1 MPQAGGMKILGA
13 VMALAASGMIGFM
26 RIAAGRSRKDTLEAF
41 TGALVLMKG
50 ELSARLTPLPELTEY
65 LAMNS
70 CAGAGRFFRVLSE
83 RIVQLGR
90 RELAELWTETARD
103 TLTMLS
109 ADELDEIM
117 RLGRVLGRCELDMQL
132 AAIDRCTAHLDRAL
146 THVRAEYPQLC
157 RLSIGLPAAA
167 GLMLVIVLF

>member
-1 MPQAGGMKILGA
+1 
-13 VMALAASGMIGFM
+13 
-26 RIAAGRSRKDTLEAF
+26 
-41 TGALVLMKG
+41 
-50 ELSARLTPLPELTEY
+50 
-65 LAMNS
+65 
-70 CAGAGRFFRVLSE
+70 
-83 RIVQLGR
+83 
-90 RELAELWTETARD
+90 
-103 TLTMLS
+103 MLS

-146 THVRAEYPQLC
+146 TRVRAEYPQLC